1 MSSNFERKS
10 LDRLKEQ
17 SRQQLQTAAE
27 VVPCVT
33 VTEKNWSGMIGL
45 QQAQIQLLV
54 EIQTAAAQLV
64 TREELVEYLDQRVQQ
79 LENHSMEMQSVAQN
93 FRQRMEQS
101 ADEITKNLS
110 SQAGRIST
118 ESLFGAGENEQIHG
132 QAVLGSPDSF
142 GSAGD
147 IGIDL
152 AYLSADVAGIIN
164 EDYRPQDSTIM
175 KKQKRKKRALGQK
188 PDEQDHE
195 QHM

>member
-93 FRQRMEQS
+93 FRDNEEPVVTGWEDQR
-101 ADEITKNLS
+101 KLF
-110 SQAGRIST
+110 T